1 MEEEIEEYTD
11 TPPSHI
17 IYEGKNYI
25 YIKNEITLNTLS
37 ISKNNLEMNNINIQT
52 FKNIFDFNKINFL

>member
-17 IYEGKNYI
+17 IYEGNNLI
-25 YIKNEITLNTLS
+25 YIKNKITLNT
-37 ISKNNLEMNNINIQT
+37 I
-52 FKNIFDFNKINFL
+52 